1 MEQVEIIVLECFYE
15 SVNILLKKKIPEYI
29 TNERKEVSPDEQN
42 ADKEM
47 FDHEDFKED

>member
-1 MEQVEIIVLECFYE
+1 M
-15 SVNILLKKKIPEYI
+15 LLKKKIPEYI
-29 TNERKEVSPDEQN
+29 TNERKMSPDEEN